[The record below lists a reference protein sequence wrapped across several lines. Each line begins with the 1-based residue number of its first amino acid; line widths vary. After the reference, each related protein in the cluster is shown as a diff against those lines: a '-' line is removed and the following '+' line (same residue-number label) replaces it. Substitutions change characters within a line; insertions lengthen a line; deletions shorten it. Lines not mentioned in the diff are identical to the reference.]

1 MLANQQVHTSKTPA
15 ELAELNNTRH
25 RLLLNLKALADVLE
39 QQNDLVGAI
48 QTCERA
54 IRLIEET
61 NLITTTKSE
70 LYLRLGIS
78 LMKQRD
84 FGRALDS
91 LFAALKASMAFERDD
106 SIYEANN
113 ELGNL
118 FLEMDRALM
127 RAAISR
133 IVGSQDTH
141 PTAKESINRRA

>member
-1 MLANQQVHTSKTPA
+1 VLADQQVRTSKRPA

-54 IRLIEET
+54 ISLIEET

-70 LYLRLGIS
+70 LYLRLEIS
-78 LMKQRD
+78 LMRQRD

-106 SIYEANN
+106 SIYEA
-113 ELGNL
+113 
-118 FLEMDRALM
+118 
-127 RAAISR
+127 
-133 IVGSQDTH
+133 
-141 PTAKESINRRA
+141 K

>member
-1 MLANQQVHTSKTPA
+1 MTSHCSPTSKFARVKRPQNWPNLTILDIA
-15 ELAELNNTRH
+15 CFW
-25 RLLLNLKALADVLE
+25 NLKALADVLE

-54 IRLIEET
+54 ISLIEET

-78 LMKQRD
+78 LMRQRD

-91 LFAALKASMAFERDD
+91 LFAALKASVAFERDD

-118 FLEMDRALM
+118 F
-127 RAAISR
+127 
-133 IVGSQDTH
+133 
-141 PTAKESINRRA
+141 